1 MKINYR
7 PEIDGLR
14 AIAVFSVITYHARDT
29 FLPGGFLGVDIFFVI
44 SGYLITSLILKELKL
59 TNKFSF
65 SNFYERRVRR
75 IIPALLGMI
84 ILSTFI
90 SYITLLP
97 DSFVDFSKSLIS
109 SIFSVSNFYFLYTG
123 NLYGAESSLLKPLLH
138 TWSLSVEEQF
148 YILLPVTVF
157 VIYKFFRKHLLTL
170 IFSGILIS
178 LIFSQYISSAHS
190 SSSAHSGF
198 NFYLLP
204 SRGFELLLGSLLAKL
219 ELDNG
224 RMNRNSS
231 LILNKILPIIGL
243 SLIFYSLIFFND
255 KMLLPSFYSLVPIIG
270 TMLVIWFSHK
280 DELVTQILSNRS
292 IVFFGLISYS
302 LYLFHF
308 PVFAFA
314 RYLNLLNNNLFILIF
329 FVILISSLSYYF
341 IERPFRNKKIIS
353 FRKLSISLIIT
364 IMGLIF
370 FNSYVIYKDGIKE
383 RFPKIFHN
391 LKTKEKINFNKQ
403 GIKGNVVLIGDSHS
417 DAIAYHLN
425 EKLIKESFNLSRFI
439 TRLYVKNLN
448 QYNYLTNQINES
460 FINGNLKIEEYIN
473 KENNLIVV
481 LHQRWT
487 LSILSTYFDN
497 EEGITEYDNE
507 SENLFDKIKPTSE
520 NINEQQR
527 IILVR
532 KSIVS
537 SINSILEKNHKVIL
551 VYPVPENAFDVP
563 RLIHNKLNKTN
574 INVPILS
581 TSYDVYK
588 KRNKF
593 IFETLDSIQND
604 NIYRVYPHKHFCD
617 NQIKNR
623 CVSNSKDKIYYF
635 NDDHLSLQGSTFV
648 VRDIVD
654 IIKKINN

>member
-1 MKINYR
+1 MKTNYR

-417 DAIAYHLN
+417 DAIVYHLN

-497 EEGITEYDNE
+497 EEGITE
-507 SENLFDKIKPTSE
+507 
-520 NINEQQR
+520 
-527 IILVR
+527 
-532 KSIVS
+532 
-537 SINSILEKNHKVIL
+537 
-551 VYPVPENAFDVP
+551 
-563 RLIHNKLNKTN
+563 
-574 INVPILS
+574 
-581 TSYDVYK
+581 
-588 KRNKF
+588 
-593 IFETLDSIQND
+593 
-604 NIYRVYPHKHFCD
+604 
-617 NQIKNR
+617 
-623 CVSNSKDKIYYF
+623 
-635 NDDHLSLQGSTFV
+635 
-648 VRDIVD
+648 
-654 IIKKINN
+654 

>member
-588 KRNKF
+588 KRNKL